1 MFLDLDVYFIDGL
14 GETNLTVSLRGQS
27 KCLMIIATS
36 INISIIISL
45 NAAKCSD
52 IVYKCDPT
60 HPQALSH
67 LFRFNKSLPMPPNW
81 TRVKKEL
88 TWLLIP
94 EASWNGLFF
103 QAVARTDN
111 DKFHD
116 RVISESLLSGLPSR
130 SVASWL
136 SFAPSN
142 KIQQPKIWVIS
153 ELDRC
158 NIYCMDKI
166 SSKLVFLRNLQ

>member
-1 MFLDLDVYFIDGL
+1 
-14 GETNLTVSLRGQS
+14 
-27 KCLMIIATS
+27 MIVTS

-81 TRVKKEL
+81 TRVKKSLRGYWSRKPLEMACFFRPL
-88 TWLLIP
+88 HAPLMTNFMIVWLVNHCCQVFRHSLF
-94 EASWNGLFF
+94 AS
-103 QAVARTDN
+103 
-111 DKFHD
+111 
-116 RVISESLLSGLPSR
+116 S
-130 SVASWL
+130 L

-166 SSKLVFLRNLQ
+166 FSNLVFLRNLQQLSANYGYPCQVIFVMTW